1 MTMINPTSPARKFSW
16 KRLVD
21 VPVTDPEDARRRR
34 LLNIVLV
41 TIAILS
47 LVLLL
52 VTVIWHLLGIRGISR
67 QELAYIGVASAVILL
82 VTGGIY
88 WLNRSMRVSGWLAAL
103 LFLLLLTAA
112 SIFSDSPHEL
122 AAGRSLFVWA
132 IPIVLAAFLLR
143 PWGSFVFTGI
153 VMISMMILA
162 NLSQAQANPTAI
174 VGFILLAGISWL
186 SASNL
191 EQALRE
197 VRAVNLNLDRLVQER
212 TQALE
217 DALIRE
223 HVAYGQLQA
232 TLESLRD
239 GVIVFDRQGRILVAN
254 PPAAALFETRR
265 EVMTTRSILEWIG
278 MRPLR
283 PQDRGALLG
292 MLTAESARP
301 VSRQIRWGSR
311 HLAIWVAPVY
321 SAGTTERVGTIVVFQ
336 DITAEVEAD
345 RMKDMFLAMVSH
357 ELRTPINSILGYT
370 DILLAGMR
378 GELTEIQI
386 ETLQRIA
393 RNGQHLLELVSDLLD
408 QAQIQAGTL
417 KIAAEPFE
425 IAQVLQ
431 EVRNACERSATDK
444 GLVLVTHVEQG
455 VPSQLVGDAR
465 RVRQIILNLV
475 TNAIK
480 FTEQGAVHVRV
491 FAPNKAQW
499 AIEVRD
505 TGIGIPED
513 KLQGIFD
520 PFYQVD
526 SSPTR
531 RVSGFG
537 LGLAIVKNLVD
548 LMGGTI
554 KVRSR
559 VGVGSV
565 FTVTLPVKPPKRV
578 RVREHPPE
586 IA

>member
-1 MTMINPTSPARKFSW
+1 MRRASNQPQRRFDFN
-16 KRLVD
+16 RLLE
-21 VPVTDPEDARRRR
+21 VPVTDPEEARRRK
-34 LLNIVLV
+34 LLNI
-41 TIAILS
+41 ILS
-47 LVLLL
+47 SVGVLAVLIAL
-52 VTVIWHLLGIRGISR
+52 IGGVWYWLGAGGVTPT
-67 QELAYIGVASAVILL
+67 ELAYLELSSLTIVVMTGV
-82 VTGGIY
+82 IY
-88 WLNRSMRVSGWLAAL
+88 LLNRSRRVPGWVAAGVFLIFFCILA
-103 LFLLLLTAA
+103 
-112 SIFSDSPHEL
+112 SFSDTPREL
-122 AAGRSLFVWA
+122 SAGRSLFVWT

-143 PWGSFVFTGI
+143 PWGSFLFTGL
-153 VMISMMILA
+153 VTLEMLVLA
-162 NLSQAQANPTAI
+162 NYSQQQANPTAI
-174 VGFILLAGISWL
+174 IGFVLLAGVTWL
-186 SASNL
+186 AAHNL

-197 VRAVNLNLDRLVQER
+197 VRAVNVNLDRLVQER

-223 HVAYGQLQA
+223 HVAFGQLQA

-239 GVIVFDRQGRILVAN
+239 GVIVFDRQGKVVVAN

-265 EVMTTRSILEWIG
+265 EAMLTRSILELVG
-278 MRPLR
+278 SRPLR
-283 PQDRGALLG
+283 PQERGVLLG
-292 MLTAESARP
+292 LLTAESEQALNRTL
-301 VSRQIRWGSR
+301 RWGSR
-311 HLAIWVAPVY
+311 HLAVWVAPVY
-321 SAGTTERVGTIVVFQ
+321 SGGTTDRIGTILVLQ
-336 DITAEVEAD
+336 DITAEVEAA

-378 GELTEIQI
+378 GELSPEQV
-386 ETLQRIA
+386 ETLERIA

-425 IAQVLQ
+425 IDAVLQ
-431 EVRNACERSATDK
+431 EVRNACERSAENK
-444 GLVLVTHVEQG
+444 GLALVIHREGNLPT
-455 VPSQLVGDAR
+455 PLLGDAR

-491 FAPNKAQW
+491 FAQDKTHW
-499 AIEVRD
+499 AVEVRD

-513 KLQGIFD
+513 KLVGIFD
-520 PFYQVD
+520 PFYQVE

-531 RVSGFG
+531 RAGGFG

-554 KVRSR
+554 KVKSR

-565 FTVTLPVKPPKRV
+565 FTVILPVKPPKKARRKAPSV
-578 RVREHPPE
+578 G
-586 IA
+586 AG

>member
-1 MTMINPTSPARKFSW
+1 MKTPASPVRRFDW
-16 KRLVD
+16 NRWLE
-21 VPVTDPEDARRRR
+21 VPVTDPEDARRRK

-41 TIAILS
+41 AIGCLS
-47 LVLLL
+47 LVLLGIAL
-52 VTVIWHLLGIRGISR
+52 GWYLLGIPGVSPREFG
-67 QELAYIGVASAVILL
+67 YITLTVGTVFAAI
-82 VTGGIY
+82 GGIY
-88 WLNRSMRVSGWLAAL
+88 WLNRSARVSGWVAAIS
-103 LFLLLLTAA
+103 FLLLLT
-112 SIFSDSPHEL
+112 SLISLSDTPREL
-122 AAGRSLFVWA
+122 AAGRSLFVWT

-143 PWGSFVFTGI
+143 PWGSFLFTG
-153 VMISMMILA
+153 VATVFMLILA

-174 VGFILLAGISWL
+174 VGFVLLAGIAWL

-197 VRAVNLNLDRLVQER
+197 VRTINVNLDRLVKER

-239 GVIVFDRQGRILVAN
+239 GVIVFDRQGKIMVAN
-254 PPAAALFETRR
+254 PPAAALFEVRR
-265 EVMTTRSILEWIG
+265 ELMTTRSVLELVG
-278 MRPLR
+278 SRPLR
-283 PQDRGALLG
+283 PQDRGVLLG
-292 MLTAESARP
+292 LLTSEAERP
-301 VSRQIRWGSR
+301 LNRQIRWGAR
-311 HLAIWVAPVY
+311 YLAVWVAPVL
-321 SAGTTERVGTIVVFQ
+321 SAGTTERIGTIAVFQ
-336 DITAEVEAD
+336 DITAEVEAA
-345 RMKDMFLAMVSH
+345 RMKDLFLAMVSH

-378 GELTEIQI
+378 GELTAEQT

-393 RNGQHLLELVSDLLD
+393 RNGQHLLELVSDLID
-408 QAQIQAGTL
+408 QAQIQAGMV

-425 IAQVLQ
+425 LAPILQ
-431 EVRNACERSATDK
+431 EVRTTCERTAADK
-444 GLVLVTHVEQG
+444 DLAFVVHLEEGI
-455 VPSQLVGDAR
+455 PSPLFGDPR

-480 FTEQGAVHVRV
+480 FTEKGAVHVRA
-491 FAPNKAQW
+491 FAPNKHHW

-513 KLQGIFD
+513 KLPGIFD

-526 SSPTR
+526 SALTR
-531 RVSGFG
+531 RASGFG

-548 LMGGTI
+548 LMGSTI
-554 KVRSR
+554 KVKSR

-565 FTVTLPVKPPKRV
+565 FTVILPVKPPKKR
-578 RVREHPPE
+578 RRGRRPE
-586 IA
+586 IAR